1 MFPGY
6 SIHHDLRALRDAGL
20 TNYEALV
27 AATRTPGDF
36 IASQVP
42 GARRFG
48 QLRVGMK
55 ADAVLVQGNPLDSLD
70 ALERPIGVMTAGR
83 WLTGQELT
91 QIVEAQKKTYRSLY
105 GQ

>member
-1 MFPGY
+1 
-6 SIHHDLRALRDAGL
+6 
-20 TNYEALV
+20 
-27 AATRTPGDF
+27 
-36 IASQVP
+36 
-42 GARRFG
+42 
-48 QLRVGMK
+48 MK

-70 ALERPIGVMTAGR
+70 VLERPIGVMTAGR